1 MENKNPKR
9 VVIKEE
15 LVELTGNFTLAITL
29 NQLLYWSL
37 RVRDKDKFIHE
48 EVSYNSTN
56 TERNMQYGWIYKTS
70 EELSQEIMIG
80 SQTTVRRYL
89 KDLVA
94 SEFIFERRNP
104 NPKYK
109 YDKTFQYRV
118 NLNKIKKDLNS
129 KGYKLDH
136 FEDYYN
142 ENEVV
147 KVTEQRIDRSINQY
161 ESSNTQLAYS
171 MKHNEAAIPEITSE
185 NTLKNINNKEAVRN
199 NKDLIKGE
207 EVKEITQYYLEKSG
221 KPFLTVKEKE
231 AVTQIVELELPYLKV
246 KELIDKCYEDFKM
259 NSSNKSI
266 HSFKYVANYIF
277 QHYKS
282 QETKS
287 KIKNTQEEKLDGENK
302 QSAYRG
308 RGESAGEEWLKL
320 IRRKRDG
327 GNNDSGIR

>member
-1 MENKNPKR
+1 MENKILKR
-9 VVIKEE
+9 AVIKEE
-15 LVELTGNFTLAITL
+15 LVKLTGNFTLAITL

-37 RVRDKDKFIHE
+37 KVKDKEKYIREEVDQKVSLDKDK
-48 EVSYNSTN
+48 
-56 TERNMQYGWIYKTS
+56 QYGWIYKTS
-70 EELSQEIMIG
+70 EELSKEIMIG
-80 SQTTVRRYL
+80 SQTSVRRYL
-89 KDLVA
+89 KELVKF
-94 SEFIFERRNP
+94 EFIFERRNP

-109 YDKTFQYRV
+109 YDKTYQYRV
-118 NLNKIKKDLNS
+118 NLNKIRMDLKNLGYELKD
-129 KGYKLDH
+129 
-136 FEDYYN
+136 FEHYYN
-142 ENEVV
+142 EKEYADKAQQQNE
-147 KVTEQRIDRSINQY
+147 KSIIQNEHTNKY
-161 ESSNTQLAYS
+161 FAFSET
-171 MKHNEAAIPEITSE
+171 HNEAAIPEITSE
-185 NTLKNINNKEAVRN
+185 NTLKDINNKEAMRN

-246 KELIDKCYEDFKM
+246 KELIDKCYEDLKM

-266 HSFKYVANYIF
+266 YSFKYVANYIF

-282 QETKS
+282 QDTKS

-320 IRRKRDG
+320 VRRKRDG
-327 GNNDSGIR
+327 GNNDSSIR